1 MTTETDNEAWAQ
13 AHHACFEL
21 TPLVEMRGSERIQV
35 GFNVDLYARFP
46 MDKERGDARTHAA
59 VQIWTQLRTLPA
71 AAASGGKGDFRMEV
85 DQMRPGAIMRQEN
98 KLEPEVNLRGR
109 VFHAEHYFSAVTE
122 EERARLPSFEERLR
136 TLGLRVKT
144 W

>member
-1 MTTETDNEAWAQ
+1 MTTETDNETWARTHQ
-13 AHHACFEL
+13 ACFEL
-21 TPLVEMRGSERIQV
+21 TPLVEMRGAQRIQV

-46 MDKERGDARTHAA
+46 MDKERGEARTQAA
-59 VQIWTQLRTLPA
+59 VEIWTHLRTMLETA
-71 AAASGGKGDFRMEV
+71 AQGGKGDARMEV
-85 DQMRPGAIMRQEN
+85 EQMRPGAVMRQEN

-109 VFHAEHYFSAVTE
+109 VFHADYFSAVTE

-136 TLGLRVKT
+136 ALGLRVKS

>member
-1 MTTETDNEAWAQ
+1 VTTETDVETWARTHQ
-13 AHHACFEL
+13 ACFEL

-35 GFNVDLYARFP
+35 GFNVDLYALFP
-46 MDKERGDARTHAA
+46 MEKERGEARTQAA
-59 VQIWTQLRTLPA
+59 VEIWTKLKSILETA
-71 AAASGGKGDFRMEV
+71 AKGGKGDARMEV

-98 KLEPEVNLRGR
+98 KLQPEVNLRGR
-109 VFHAEHYFSAVTE
+109 VFHADDYFTAVTA

-136 TLGLRVKT
+136 ALGLRVRN

>member
-1 MTTETDNEAWAQ
+1 MTTETDNDAWARDHQ
-13 AHHACFEL
+13 ACFEL

-46 MDKERGDARTHAA
+46 MDKERGEARTHAA
-59 VQIWTQLRTLPA
+59 VEIWTHLRTLLEA
-71 AAASGGKGDFRMEV
+71 AAQVRNGNARMEV

-109 VFHAEHYFSAVTE
+109 VFHAEYFAPVTE

-136 TLGLRVKT
+136 ALGLRVRT

>member
-1 MTTETDNEAWAQ
+1 MTTETDHEAWART
-13 AHHACFEL
+13 HRACFEL

-35 GFNVDLYARFP
+35 GFNVDLYARLP
-46 MDKERGDARTHAA
+46 IDNELSEAPTQPAVEIWRHLKTLLETAARGGYGDAR
-59 VQIWTQLRTLPA
+59 L
-71 AAASGGKGDFRMEV
+71 EV
-85 DQMRPGAIMRQEN
+85 DQMRSGAIMRPEN

-122 EERARLPSFEERLR
+122 EERALLPSFEERLR
-136 TLGLRVKT
+136 ALGLKAGT